1 MKKKE
6 TGQSSNKKSQKEAR
20 KSGFLGLFLRSF
32 LLAIVLTTFVGI
44 LVFYVKYGKQI
55 LEMQRIAKEYVWNS
69 TEDTFRQSQ
78 TSLFF
83 DSKGELISSLSGE
96 KELYYVR
103 YEDIPSNVIDAIV
116 TIEDKRFF
124 EHDGVDLIANVRAA
138 IALIKNEG
146 KITQGA
152 STITQQLA
160 RNIFLTNEVS
170 YERKVTEIFIA
181 SELEKKYSKQQILE
195 YYLNNIYFA
204 NGYYG
209 IQAAAKGYFNKSVSE
224 LTLSEAAFL
233 CAIPN
238 GPSYYDPVHHKRNT
252 MKRRNKILQQMYEDG
267 VITSKQY
274 KKAKAKKNKIK
285 KSTSTSRSSVES
297 YIYQNT
303 IETLMEQDGF
313 VFATE
318 FETAEAKEEYQKNYQ
333 ERYQFFQSK
342 LYTGGYRVYTS
353 IDLEKQNLLQK
364 TLDEVLAEYGS
375 VNSDGIYEL
384 QGSAVCID
392 NQTGKVI
399 AVVGGRSQE
408 FKSLT
413 LNRAYQSYRQPG
425 SAIKPLLVYLPYFM
439 RGHNPEEVVT
449 DEPIEDGP
457 KNSNGTFL
465 GDITLRTAV
474 EQSTNTIAW
483 KLFDLITPKVGLS
496 YLKSMGFKKIVPDDE
511 VLPASLGGFTYGTN
525 TLEMAA
531 AYATI
536 VNDGIYRKPTCI
548 VTITDA
554 FGEVIAEGVT
564 TEKAVYA
571 TEESRIMTD
580 VLRGVMTKGTGKNL
594 AISGVNTAGK
604 TGTTSDKKDGWFCG
618 YSTYYTTCVW
628 VGYDYPKTMSNLYG
642 NTFPGYIWR
651 DFMSEVHQGKDI
663 TEFKP
668 FVDTWSVEE
677 EQEEEE
683 SEEEQEQEEEEELQ
697 ESSEDEQPEK
707 EKENP
712 EDEKPTEKPEES
724 EPTKVP
730 KPTQEMTPIPT
741 EPPKEEEEEQ
751 PEEPTPEVTQPE
763 EPAEEDEEFEEDDPD
778 DEEFGDDW
786 EDEWDVE
793 EDFDAND
800 SEEESEGFDYYYSD
814 GKPYYLPSQP

>member
-1 MKKKE
+1 
-6 TGQSSNKKSQKEAR
+6 
-20 KSGFLGLFLRSF
+20 
-32 LLAIVLTTFVGI
+32 
-44 LVFYVKYGKQI
+44 
-55 LEMQRIAKEYVWNS
+55 
-69 TEDTFRQSQ
+69 
-78 TSLFF
+78 
-83 DSKGELISSLSGE
+83 
-96 KELYYVR
+96 
-103 YEDIPSNVIDAIV
+103 
-116 TIEDKRFF
+116 
-124 EHDGVDLIANVRAA
+124 
-138 IALIKNEG
+138 
-146 KITQGA
+146 
-152 STITQQLA
+152 
-160 RNIFLTNEVS
+160 
-170 YERKVTEIFIA
+170 
-181 SELEKKYSKQQILE
+181 
-195 YYLNNIYFA
+195 
-204 NGYYG
+204 
-209 IQAAAKGYFNKSVSE
+209 
-224 LTLSEAAFL
+224 
-233 CAIPN
+233 
-238 GPSYYDPVHHKRNT
+238 
-252 MKRRNKILQQMYEDG
+252 
-267 VITSKQY
+267 
-274 KKAKAKKNKIK
+274 
-285 KSTSTSRSSVES
+285 
-297 YIYQNT
+297 
-303 IETLMEQDGF
+303 
-313 VFATE
+313 
-318 FETAEAKEEYQKNYQ
+318 
-333 ERYQFFQSK
+333 
-342 LYTGGYRVYTS
+342 
-353 IDLEKQNLLQK
+353 
-364 TLDEVLAEYGS
+364 
-375 VNSDGIYEL
+375 
-384 QGSAVCID
+384 
-392 NQTGKVI
+392 
-399 AVVGGRSQE
+399 
-408 FKSLT
+408 
-413 LNRAYQSYRQPG
+413 
-425 SAIKPLLVYLPYFM
+425 
-439 RGHNPEEVVT
+439 
-449 DEPIEDGP
+449 
-457 KNSNGTFL
+457 
-465 GDITLRTAV
+465 
-474 EQSTNTIAW
+474 
-483 KLFDLITPKVGLS
+483 
-496 YLKSMGFKKIVPDDE
+496 
-511 VLPASLGGFTYGTN
+511 
-525 TLEMAA
+525 MAA